1 MGDAPSS
8 PYCFR
13 PAIHPILLAPRMLGP
28 LQMMILPYTPSA
40 QRARGVTYVA
50 QGRVRIVQASPR
62 LVRAKVRGSE
72 TYEVVLTCEPGAD
85 GHEVMLT
92 CTCPFSQENDCCK
105 HGWALL
111 QEVDRL
117 GVMKPPPGARFIP
130 LAEAPTHPHVPEMPP
145 PAPPAI
151 PRAAKPAAPEW
162 KKALRQ
168 IDDATPRSPIM
179 PVPEPERPR
188 DLGMRFWLDL
198 NDDHF
203 HELVVGAAIVSRK
216 QNGEWGKGRALG
228 QHQALP
234 PELPADDMTL
244 AALLLSLAD
253 KNTYYTSGSGLVLRT
268 RAASR
273 VLPLLCARGDFLAHL
288 EGQRYGPLRWDGD
301 EPWRFE
307 LALDSDDD
315 SADFLVR
322 GWYCRGEMRRPL
334 DEAIRL
340 LRDGWVVW
348 PDAIGRLES
357 TTGFEWIAVLRQKKT
372 LRVKADEAEDF
383 VDEAMKRL
391 NLPYLR
397 LPSSLHIEEVRLP
410 PAPRLNIH
418 QSAARPGRLVPLT
431 IAFAYGDEVVR
442 AQPER
447 PRLETAGPRRIVYRD
462 LAAERAHVERA
473 AALGVRRQ
481 HSYVEEDP
489 QYGIEPSR
497 LPELVRTLLAEPWMV
512 AAENRPVRTTSTFS
526 VSVASGI
533 DWFDVT
539 VQCDFGGERASLP
552 ALLAAARER
561 RDWIELGDGTWGMVP
576 EEWLKK
582 YAGIAAL
589 GDADATTIRFRNN
602 QAALL
607 DAWLAGQPDVSIDDL
622 FRRTRERLAT
632 ASKVA
637 PVEAPAGF
645 RGTLRPYQKEGLGW
659 LHYLQQMGFGG
670 CLADDMGL
678 GKTVQVLALLEA
690 RRTRRGKEDLPPSL
704 IVVPRSLLFN
714 WRQEAA
720 KFAPQ
725 LRLLDFTGVGRAVDD
740 AAWKDID
747 VILTTY
753 GTLRRDIEQLK
764 ELEFDYVILD
774 EAQAVKN
781 AAALTAKSVRLLRSR
796 HRLAMSGTPVENHL
810 GEVWSLFEF
819 LNPGLLGAASAFSQ
833 SIARD
838 AAPEQRALLGRALRP
853 FLLRRTKG
861 QVAKD
866 LPDRQEDTLV
876 CEMEPAQR
884 KQYDELRDYYRK
896 ALLEKV
902 EADGLNRSKIVVLEA
917 LLRLRQAACHPA
929 LIDKARAGESCAKF
943 DALLPQLAE
952 VVEEGHKALV
962 FSQFTG
968 FLALLRKELDARGI
982 VYEYLDGKT
991 RDRQAR
997 VDRFQTDPACPLFLI
1012 SLKAGGVGLN
1022 LTAAEYV
1029 FLLDPWW
1036 NPAVEAQAIDRAH
1049 RIGQTRKVM
1058 AYRLIAKDTVEEK
1071 VLALQDNKRELA
1083 NAILSEDNAVLR
1095 NLTLDDLAFLL
1106 G

>member
-1 MGDAPSS
+1 
-8 PYCFR
+8 
-13 PAIHPILLAPRMLGP
+13 
-28 LQMMILPYTPSA
+28 
-40 QRARGVTYVA
+40 
-50 QGRVRIVQASPR
+50 
-62 LVRAKVRGSE
+62 
-72 TYEVVLTCEPGAD
+72 
-85 GHEVMLT
+85 
-92 CTCPFSQENDCCK
+92 
-105 HGWALL
+105 
-111 QEVDRL
+111 
-117 GVMKPPPGARFIP
+117 
-130 LAEAPTHPHVPEMPP
+130 
-145 PAPPAI
+145 
-151 PRAAKPAAPEW
+151 
-162 KKALRQ
+162 
-168 IDDATPRSPIM
+168 
-179 PVPEPERPR
+179 
-188 DLGMRFWLDL
+188 
-198 NDDHF
+198 
-203 HELVVGAAIVSRK
+203 
-216 QNGEWGKGRALG
+216 
-228 QHQALP
+228 
-234 PELPADDMTL
+234 MTL

-253 KNTYYTSGSGLVLRT
+253 KNTYYYTSAGLVLRT
-268 RAASR
+268 KAASR
-273 VLPLLCARGDFLAHL
+273 VLPMLCARGDFFAHD
-288 EGQRYGPLRWDGD
+288 ESQRHGPLRWDGD

-307 LALDSDDD
+307 LAMEGDDE

-322 GWYCRGEMRRPL
+322 GWYCRGDMRRPL
-334 DEAIRL
+334 DEAVRL

-357 TTGFEWIAVLRQKKT
+357 TTGFEWIALLRQKKH
-372 LRVKADEAEDF
+372 LKVKADEAEDF
-383 VDEAMKRL
+383 VTEAMKRL
-391 NLPYLR
+391 NLPYLK
-397 LPSSLHIEEVRLP
+397 LPPSLHIEEVRLP

-431 IAFAYGDEVVR
+431 VAFAYEDVVVR

-447 PRLETAGPRRIVYRD
+447 PRLDASGQRRIVYRD

-473 AALGVRRQ
+473 ALLGVRRQ

-489 QYGIEPSR
+489 QYAVDPAR
-497 LPELVRTLLAEPWMV
+497 LPDLVRTLLAEQWSV
-512 AAENRPVRTTSTFS
+512 AAENRPVRTSSAFS

-539 VQCDFGGERASLP
+539 VQCDFGGVQANLP
-552 ALLAAARER
+552 ALLAAARDR
-561 RDWIELGDGTWGMVP
+561 REWIELSDGTWGMVP
-576 EEWLKK
+576 EQWLKQ
-582 YAGIAAL
+582 YAGIASL
-589 GDADATTIRFRNN
+589 GQAEATTIRFRNN

-622 FRRTRERLAT
+622 FHRTRERLA
-632 ASKVA
+632 AAGKA
-637 PVEAPAGF
+637 EPAEAPEGF
-645 RGTLRPYQKEGLGW
+645 RGTLRPYQQEGLGW
-659 LHYLQQMGFGG
+659 LRYLQQMGFGG

-678 GKTVQVLALLEA
+678 GKTVQVLALLEE
-690 RRTRRGKEDLPPSL
+690 RRMRRAKEKLPPSL
-704 IVVPRSLLFN
+704 IIVPRSLLFN
-714 WRQEAA
+714 WMQEAA
-720 KFAPQ
+720 KFAPE
-725 LRLLDFTGVGRAVDD
+725 LRLLDFTGGGRAVDA
-740 AAWKDID
+740 AAWKGID

-781 AAALTAKSVRLLRSR
+781 AAALTAKSVRLLRAR

-853 FLLRRTKG
+853 FMLRRTKG

-866 LPDRQEDTLV
+866 LPDRQEDTV
-876 CEMEPAQR
+876 YCEMETAQR
-884 KQYDELRDYYRK
+884 KHYDELRDYYRK

-902 EADGLNRSKIVVLEA
+902 ATDGINKSKIVVLEA

-929 LIDKARAGESCAKF
+929 LIDKARAAESCAKF

-952 VVEEGHKALV
+952 VIEEGHKALV

-968 FLALLRKELDARGI
+968 FLALLRKELDERGI

-997 VDRFQTDPACPLFLI
+997 VERFQTDSACPLFLI

-1058 AYRLIAKDTVEEK
+1058 AYRLIARDTVEEK
-1071 VLALQDNKRELA
+1071 VLALQEGKRELA
-1083 NAILSEDNAVLR
+1083 TAILSEDNAVLR
-1095 NLTLDDLAFLL
+1095 NLTIEDLTFLL